1 MQPGRG
7 QRKGLKQ
14 PASPVEALT
23 CLLPCPALPCLR
35 RLSCCPAPAGLGQ
48 HWGRVLSILEDMQA
62 AGVPW
67 DAFTCS
73 ALLSACQ
80 ASGRWEQAL
89 AWSRAA
95 QDVPGGW
102 QEQRRAM
109 RRQVAAVL
117 WLAAAAR

>member
-1 MQPGRG
+1 MMAPRA
-7 QRKGLKQ
+7 QRKGQMGHASL
-14 PASPVEALT
+14 PAHPGGSHMPA
-23 CLLPCPALPCLR
+23 ALPCNA
-35 RLSCCPAPAGLGQ
+35 CPAAPPPAGLGQ

-89 AWSRAA
+89 AWFRAA
-95 QDVPGGW
+95 QDVPGVY
-102 QEQRRAM
+102 Q
-109 RRQVAAVL
+109 
-117 WLAAAAR
+117 